1 MNADE
6 ICQARDFISSHAN
19 GSPINDD
26 EDLFASG
33 LVNSLFAVQ
42 LVLWLERNYNITVA
56 STDLDFANFRT
67 LSAIVSFVDRKRC
80 VVEAAAGGGTWTS
93 N

>member
-1 MNADE
+1 MADDGKDL
-6 ICQARDFISSHAN
+6 IRDFLADHVH
-19 GSPINDD
+19 GVEVDDD

-42 LVLWLERNYNITVA
+42 LVMWVERTHGLKV
-56 STDLDFANFRT
+56 SGGDLDFANFRSV
-67 LSAIVSFVDRKRC
+67 SAIAQFVQRKKSI
-80 VVEAAAGGGTWTS
+80 AGGRAWTS